1 MRPDTSDGAERRGNA
16 PWEGYPHLTETA
28 LAEQYPDV
36 LGPGKWDHTIAG
48 GPPPGPR
55 EFWIAEQFGCSRR
68 GLIKRFAMAMYAR
81 KGLGAIPEHYVNV
94 RKNAGHG
101 VSGKKL
107 VQENVF
113 RQFHVKTREDSKVMP
128 YGFRTAIT
136 EHGYYRVIWLGDEAI
151 TVKEAAEF
159 ALHELQR
166 ESLPLRVLSWRVETG
181 FDTTDDPAVWVWTTL
196 EPGAVCARDAKEK
209 RNALEERVIDTVW
222 ERVREYDDN
231 IWIYV
236 YLIGSESSTAR

>member
-36 LGPGKWDHTIAG
+36 LGPGKWNSDDAG

-55 EFWIAEQFGCSRR
+55 EFWIAEQFGCSERR
-68 GLIKRFAMAMYAR
+68 SFKRFAMAMYAR
-81 KGLGAIPEHYVNV
+81 KGLGARPEHYVNV
-94 RKNAGHG
+94 RENAGHSRFG
-101 VSGKKL
+101 MNL
-107 VQENVF
+107 VQKNVF
-113 RQFHVKTREDSKVMP
+113 NRFHVKTREDSKVMP

-166 ESLPLRVLSWRVETG
+166 ESLPLRVVSWRVETG

-196 EPGAVCARDAKEK
+196 EPGAACARDAREK
-209 RNALEERVIDTVW
+209 RNALEERIIDKVW
-222 ERVREYDDN
+222 ERVREYDDK
-231 IWIYV
+231 IWVYV
-236 YLIGSESSTAR
+236 YFIGSKSSAA